1 MASVLEVIRLI
12 YLNRCNNEA
21 STPTFQVRAI
31 KFFYERLIKINFVQ
45 TTLVRGEADTFG
57 L

>member
-1 MASVLEVIRLI
+1 MASVLEVIHLI